1 MVVPVTFTETAQE
14 APAARLAPDRVTED
28 DPAAPV
34 AVPPHVLF
42 RLFGLATT
50 RPAGRLSVNARPFRV
65 VFWFGLLIAKFR
77 VVVPLRGTVAAPNVL
92 AILGGLITVRL
103 AEEVLPF
110 PASVESMVTL
120 FE

>member
-1 MVVPVTFTETAQE
+1 MVPVTFRETAQE

-28 DPAAPV
+28 DPVAPV
-34 AVPPHVLF
+34 AVPPHVLL

-50 RPAGRLSVNARPFRV
+50 KPAGKLSVNARPFSV
-65 VFWFGLLIAKFR
+65 VFWLGLLMAKLR
-77 VVVPLRGTVAAPNVL
+77 VVVPLSGTVAAPNVL
-92 AILGGLITVRL
+92 ATWGGLITVRL

-110 PASVESMVTL
+110 AASLESMVTL